1 MGGWMGVSLSLCV
14 CKICEMNDITIIEHK
29 RSQCSNMISHIPFCF
44 RISHIDAR
52 QCVRWV
58 FLFLHTIHPRF
69 LYVTINQIEYFS
81 LWFFVL
87 VQAADAAAAAQIKF
101 VTRCAGEWKLS
112 LRARESE
119 RERERG
125 QLLFMLN
132 WNTAYCLH
140 TVHQL
145 CISICHIHGIT
156 FARQL
161 KIYANVITQL
171 PQCKLN
177 F

>member
-1 MGGWMGVSLSLCV
+1 MGGWMGVSLCVCV

-112 LRARESE
+112 LRARE
-119 RERERG
+119 RAG
-125 QLLFMLN
+125 P
-132 WNTAYCLH
+132 
-140 TVHQL
+140 VV
-145 CISICHIHGIT
+145 
-156 FARQL
+156 
-161 KIYANVITQL
+161 IYAKLKYCILPAHSAPTLHLNMSYSWNNVCPPTENL
-171 PQCKLN
+171 CKRDHTAPAM
-177 F
+177 

>member
-1 MGGWMGVSLSLCV
+1 MTVNMSCTVISKCYKHKHICKLIWKTRRVVFHHNTWHGWMNGCLSLFVCV

-58 FLFLHTIHPRF
+58 FRFLHTIHPRF

-87 VQAADAAAAAQIKF
+87 VQAADATVATAATAATQIKF

-112 LRARESE
+112 HRES
-119 RERERG
+119 
-125 QLLFMLN
+125 
-132 WNTAYCLH
+132 
-140 TVHQL
+140 
-145 CISICHIHGIT
+145 
-156 FARQL
+156 
-161 KIYANVITQL
+161 
-171 PQCKLN
+171 
-177 F
+177 